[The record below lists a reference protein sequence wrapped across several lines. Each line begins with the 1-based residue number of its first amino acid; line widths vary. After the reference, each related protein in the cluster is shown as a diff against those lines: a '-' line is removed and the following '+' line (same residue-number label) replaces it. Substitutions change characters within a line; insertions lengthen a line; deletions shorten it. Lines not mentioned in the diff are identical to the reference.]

1 MEIDFTTQ
9 LAAAREL
16 QEILAESPQVLDYL
30 HTVER
35 LDGQPVLPVQT
46 DCYISARQAGA
57 QLAVSKQI
65 IYRYVRSGRLTP
77 YYLPDVA
84 AMRFKLSDVLGLASK
99 GVKDEQSAF

>member
-1 MEIDFTTQ
+1 MIDDLTTQ

-16 QEILAESPQVLDYL
+16 QKILDGGQVLDYL

-35 LDGQPVLPVQT
+35 LGGQPVLPVQT

-57 QLAVSKQI
+57 QLAVSKQV

-77 YYLPDVA
+77 YYLPDITS
-84 AMRFKLSDVLGLASK
+84 MRFKLSDVLGLASK
-99 GVKDEQSAF
+99 GAKDEQSAS

>member
-1 MEIDFTTQ
+1 MGV
-9 LAAAREL
+9 EL
-16 QEILAESPQVLDYL
+16 EKALETAEKLKALLAESPQVLDYM

-57 QLAVSKQI
+57 QLAVSKQV

-77 YYLPDVA
+77 YYLPDIA
-84 AMRFKLSDVLGLASK
+84 AMRFKLSDVLGLAHR
-99 GVKDEQSAF
+99 GAKDEESAS